1 MGLCMKILD
10 IGKLIIQ
17 YGAPLLGFAIG
28 GNAGSA
34 IVSEIASLF
43 GADASNPSDIIS
55 KIQADPDAK
64 VKLAQIEASKATELQ
79 QIAFNTLK
87 AQYDHIDHQTDDD
100 VKDVEDA
107 RKMMETTHDWFPH
120 VLSTLIILAFI
131 TGLILCYKVPIPNEN
146 RDIIL
151 GMSAAMMYSL
161 FMVCRFWLGGIMPNL
176 KVFQGAG
183 INK

>member
-1 MGLCMKILD
+1 MTLLEV
-10 IGKLIIQ
+10 GKLIIQ
-17 YGAPLLGFAIG
+17 YGAPLLGFSLG
-28 GNAGSA
+28 GPAGAS

-43 GADASNPSDIIS
+43 GADETNPSDILS
-55 KIQADPDAK
+55 KIQSDPEAK
-64 VKLAQIEASKATELQ
+64 VKLAQIEAGKATELQ
-79 QIAFNTLK
+79 QIAFNNLK

-100 VKDVEDA
+100 IKDVEDA

-120 VLSTLIILAFI
+120 ALSTLIVLSFI
-131 TGLILCYKVPIPNEN
+131 VGLILCYKVPIPNEN